1 MKTTKNK
8 AMIIL
13 FLAPALILY
22 LFVFLYPTTRT
33 FIMSFF
39 KVEGV
44 TDALSSWKFD
54 GFDNFKTLFG
64 TPLFV
69 SAMKNIGLIWLVGGI
84 SVLLISL
91 LFGVILTSGVLGK
104 SFLRSVIYLPNV
116 ISAVAMGTMWINYVY
131 NPDFGLFNS
140 FLKLIGQDGLAKTQW
155 TGPELVFWSM
165 LIAYCFGM
173 VGYHMLIWMSGIE
186 RIPVDF
192 FEAAKLEGANSFQ
205 RFSKI
210 TLPLLKGVCRTNIV
224 LWTVSTMSFFVWSQL
239 FSPVNLSE
247 NTVTPMSYM
256 YELVFGASSSALTA
270 RNSGAGAAIGVILV
284 IIVVVVFT
292 LTQRIV
298 RHDDVEL

>member
-1 MKTTKNK
+1 MKTNKNK

-13 FLAPALILY
+13 FLAPAVSLY
-22 LFVFLYPTTRT
+22 LFIFLYPTTRT

-44 TDALSSWKFD
+44 TDLVSTWKFN
-54 GFDNFKTLFG
+54 GFDNFKTLFN

-69 SAMKNIGLIWLVGGI
+69 DALRNIGLIWLIGGI

-91 LFGVILTSGVLGK
+91 LFGVILTSGVRGK
-104 SFLRSVIYLPNV
+104 SFLRSIIYLPNV

-140 FLKLIGQDGLAKTQW
+140 FLKSIGRTDWAQTQW
-155 TGPELVFWSM
+155 TGPQMVFWSM

-192 FEAAKLEGANSFQ
+192 YEAATIEGANVFA
-205 RFSKI
+205 RFLKI

-256 YELVFGASSSALTA
+256 YELVFGASSSAQTL
-270 RNSGAGAAIGVILV
+270 RNSGAGAAIGVILI
-284 IIVVVVFT
+284 IIVVAVFT

-298 RHDDVEL
+298 KNDDVEL

>member
-1 MKTTKNK
+1 MKITKNK
-8 AMIIL
+8 SMVII
-13 FLAPALILY
+13 FLAPALFLY

-44 TDALSSWKFD
+44 TDALSTWRFD
-54 GFDNFKTLFG
+54 GLDNFQTLFS

-84 SVLLISL
+84 GVLLISL

-140 FLKLIGQDGLAKTQW
+140 FLKLIGQNDLAKTQW
-155 TGPELVFWSM
+155 TGPEMVFWSM

-192 FEAAKLEGANSFQ
+192 FEAAKIEGANVFQ

-210 TLPLLKGVCRTNIV
+210 TLPLL
-224 LWTVSTMSFFVWSQL
+224 
-239 FSPVNLSE
+239 
-247 NTVTPMSYM
+247 
-256 YELVFGASSSALTA
+256 
-270 RNSGAGAAIGVILV
+270 
-284 IIVVVVFT
+284 
-292 LTQRIV
+292 
-298 RHDDVEL
+298 